1 MLGGLFGRPR
11 VFGGRTEAGMPGA
24 IPTGFKVDGTVTR
37 SEFRDFVDSRQSQ
50 DLTFA
55 QWQRLQF
62 NVAQTF
68 KKLDVNRDGV
78 LERAEAQRLNADDLN
93 RDLDPRTAA
102 ASSNVTSS
110 SLQSSL
116 SMEWSWNRTRQ
127 P

>member
-1 MLGGLFGRPR
+1 MNRGQAAQVIPR
-11 VFGGRTEAGMPGA
+11 GIQADGM
-24 IPTGFKVDGTVTR
+24 VTR

-68 KKLDVNRDGV
+68 KKLDVNHDGV
-78 LERAEAQRLNADDLN
+78 LDRAEAQRLNADDLN

-102 ASSNVTSS
+102 ASSDVTSR
-110 SLQSSL
+110 SLQPSL
-116 SMEWSWNRTRQ
+116 SMEWSWNRTRR

>member
-1 MLGGLFGRPR
+1 MNRGQAAQ
-11 VFGGRTEAGMPGA
+11 VT
-24 IPTGFKVDGTVTR
+24 PTGTRSDGTVTR

-50 DLTFA
+50 DLSFA
-55 QWQRLQF
+55 QWQRLEF

-78 LERAEAQRLNADDLN
+78 LDRAEAQRLNADDLN
-93 RDLDPRTAA
+93 RDLDPRAA
-102 ASSNVTSS
+102 ATSSNVTSS

>member
-1 MLGGLFGRPR
+1 MNRGQAAQVIPR
-11 VFGGRTEAGMPGA
+11 GIQA
-24 IPTGFKVDGTVTR
+24 DGTVTR

-68 KKLDVNRDGV
+68 KKLDVNNDGV
-78 LERAEAQRLNADDLN
+78 LNRAEAQRLNADDLN
-93 RDLDPRTAA
+93 RDLDPPAPPPPA
-102 ASSNVTSS
+102 ASPIVQPSPPSFS
-110 SLQSSL
+110 W

-127 P
+127 S